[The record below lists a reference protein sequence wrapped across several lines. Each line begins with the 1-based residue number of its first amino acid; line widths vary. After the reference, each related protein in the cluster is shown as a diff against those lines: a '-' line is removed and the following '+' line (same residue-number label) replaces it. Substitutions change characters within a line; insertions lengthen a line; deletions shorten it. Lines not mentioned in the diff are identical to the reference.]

1 MTKEN
6 VTGAGPD
13 NLCNSKPVKIPI
25 GSPCLL
31 CSMLADSPVLTIM
44 PGTQQASS
52 EDLLK
57 GGREGERERRRE
69 EIVPVFSKVIAMT

>member
-1 MTKEN
+1 MSTLFN
-6 VTGAGPD
+6 
-13 NLCNSKPVKIPI
+13 
-25 GSPCLL
+25 
-31 CSMLADSPVLTIM
+31 ADSPVLTIM